1 MTRSGRKNA
10 GFFRMRSIGRSG
22 EPHQALEDLP
32 APRPVLS
39 SLSMSS
45 LEAIHHARLVC
56 FDNDGTLFA
65 SHEVANPAIQRSYV
79 AFCRE
84 HDLDLP
90 PPSDETICALTG
102 KPGHEFYREILP
114 EPLKDLGPRFREVCL
129 EEEAREVLAR
139 GRFFD
144 GIAELLRDLRE
155 AGRRIALVTNAGE
168 VYLGAVRTRMQYD
181 RLLDGIYH
189 YGKNGLLRKEEM
201 IRSAMRDLGEERAV
215 MVGDRASDLEG
226 ARGAG
231 VPFVGCLF
239 GYGSEA
245 ELDGAELL
253 VRSVEELRSA
263 LLDRSPTVDPD
274 QAPTAD

>member
-1 MTRSGRKNA
+1 MP
-10 GFFRMRSIGRSG
+10 I
-22 EPHQALEDLP
+22 PD
-32 APRPVLS
+32 
-39 SLSMSS
+39 
-45 LEAIHHARLVC
+45 AIRRARLVC

-84 HDLDLP
+84 HGLDLRE
-90 PPSDETICALTG
+90 PSDEAICALTG

-114 EPLKDLGPRFREVCL
+114 PPLKDLAPRFREVCL

-144 GIAELLRDLRE
+144 GIDALLADLRA
-155 AGRRIALVTNAGE
+155 AGRKLALVTNAGE
-168 VYLGAVRTRMQYD
+168 VYLGAVRRRMGYD
-181 RLLDGIYH
+181 ALLDGIYH
-189 YGKNGLLRKEEM
+189 YGKGGLLRKEEM
-201 IRSAMRDLGEERAV
+201 IRAAQRDLGETRAV

-239 GYGSEA
+239 GYGDAVELAAADAMA
-245 ELDGAELL
+245 ESVEQLRTILLDGAPA
-253 VRSVEELRSA
+253 RA
-263 LLDRSPTVDPD
+263 
-274 QAPTAD
+274 